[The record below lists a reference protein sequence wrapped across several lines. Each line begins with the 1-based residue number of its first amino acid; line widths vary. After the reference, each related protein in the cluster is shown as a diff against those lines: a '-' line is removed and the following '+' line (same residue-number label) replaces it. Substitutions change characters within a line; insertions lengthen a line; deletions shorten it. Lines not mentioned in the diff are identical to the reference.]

1 MSLFALLASSTH
13 SVYKYFEHRTLNL
26 VRVPV
31 FLILT
36 LRASLRRAV
45 KRKSLISLICLGC
58 VRVKG
63 SMMGTERKARCG
75 SGQGQ
80 GPVGRDGGDAKE
92 RRKNSA
98 SLPANRDFAKIG
110 LAVARGGARRRAATA
125 GEDARARRTDADD
138 RARGARARPPA
149 ASGSRR
155 GPSAGDPAPCTS
167 RDARDAEPNPS
178 CASSP
183 PPGDGRAATTA
194 TSDAT
199 RGRTAAVDVPSSSSQ
214 TELCLLARAEKG
226 RRGSA
231 GALVAATEKTRHHRK
246 DRESAFRVL
255 QL

>member
-1 MSLFALLASSTH
+1 
-13 SVYKYFEHRTLNL
+13 
-26 VRVPV
+26 
-31 FLILT
+31 
-36 LRASLRRAV
+36 
-45 KRKSLISLICLGC
+45 LISLICLGC

-63 SMMGTERKARCG
+63 SMMGTERKAKCG

>member
-45 KRKSLISLICLGC
+45 RRKSLISLICLGC

-63 SMMGTERKARCG
+63 SMMGEEREDIDGWSG
-75 SGQGQ
+75 SGRARR
-80 GPVGRDGGDAKE
+80 GRSEGAKE
-92 RRKNSA
+92 KRRA
-98 SLPANRDFAKIG
+98 ANRDPAKIG

-125 GEDARARRTDADD
+125 GEDARARRADAGD
-138 RARGARARPPA
+138 RARSVRARPPV

-199 RGRTAAVDVPSSSSQ
+199 RGRKAEVDVPSSSSR
-214 TELCLLARAEKG
+214 T
-226 RRGSA
+226 
-231 GALVAATEKTRHHRK
+231 
-246 DRESAFRVL
+246 
-255 QL
+255 

>member
-1 MSLFALLASSTH
+1 
-13 SVYKYFEHRTLNL
+13 LNL

-125 GEDARARRTDADD
+125 GEDARGRRRSCSRCACPSPGSERVAKRSQRRRSGTVHVARRARC
-138 RARGARARPPA
+138 RAKP
-149 ASGSRR
+149 
-155 GPSAGDPAPCTS
+155 
-167 RDARDAEPNPS
+167 
-178 CASSP
+178 
-183 PPGDGRAATTA
+183 
-194 TSDAT
+194 
-199 RGRTAAVDVPSSSSQ
+199 
-214 TELCLLARAEKG
+214 
-226 RRGSA
+226 
-231 GALVAATEKTRHHRK
+231 
-246 DRESAFRVL
+246 
-255 QL
+255 